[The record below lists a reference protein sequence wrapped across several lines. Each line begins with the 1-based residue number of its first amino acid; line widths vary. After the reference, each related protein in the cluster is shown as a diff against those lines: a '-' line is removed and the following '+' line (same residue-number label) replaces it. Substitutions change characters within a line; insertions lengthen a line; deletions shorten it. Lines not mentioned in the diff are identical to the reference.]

1 MMRMARARGRAAA
14 HAAAAAGD
22 QGSSNFRLADV
33 DPQGDAPQTLAS
45 GSRWDLF
52 GTASFTDSEHHD
64 TGFERG
70 YGEDG
75 RSFLLGGE
83 YRWNDRWSTLLGL
96 QHEDSKVSFANG
108 TGRLDSDTE
117 QATLALSYT
126 GPKSFSASLS
136 LSAGRLESQLQR
148 EINYPLTLNAGQPN
162 ERRVTIR
169 SRGESENSAST
180 RGADLAFGWDRGA
193 GAWSFHYGGV
203 YSWQRTEVARIVE
216 DNPVGLD
223 FLIVAQQVQSQRAGV
238 ELQAARAYSVSYGV
252 WQPYARL
259 RWLHEFGDDPRR
271 VLAFFRGG
279 HNVFRLGFETGG
291 PDRDFGEVSLGVIGV
306 FPHGWQ
312 AYAGWQHTAANSQLD
327 EDQFQLG
334 WRREF

>member
-1 MMRMARARGRAAA
+1 
-14 HAAAAAGD
+14 
-22 QGSSNFRLADV
+22 
-33 DPQGDAPQTLAS
+33 
-45 GSRWDLF
+45 
-52 GTASFTDSEHHD
+52 
-64 TGFERG
+64 
-70 YGEDG
+70 
-75 RSFLLGGE
+75 
-83 YRWNDRWSTLLGL
+83 
-96 QHEDSKVSFANG
+96 
-108 TGRLDSDTE
+108 
-117 QATLALSYT
+117 
-126 GPKSFSASLS
+126 
-136 LSAGRLESQLQR
+136 
-148 EINYPLTLNAGQPN
+148 
-162 ERRVTIR
+162 
-169 SRGESENSAST
+169 
-180 RGADLAFGWDRGA
+180 
-193 GAWSFHYGGV
+193 
-203 YSWQRTEVARIVE
+203 VARIAE